1 MKNYTLLTFLLLN
14 YFSVQPQTS
23 VDYVS
28 SIELDALKEKL
39 STYSSDEFEGREAG
53 KKGQIIAVE

>member
-39 STYSSDEFEGREAG
+39 STYSSD
-53 KKGQIIAVE
+53 